1 MYQADIDTPPRFC
14 LLKFDKLH
22 QLHREIDKGCVPSL
36 PSMEILGR
44 QLFPHTHTYIF
55 TKRQYITVMK
65 PASQYQ
71 VHSIPTRKDNHGREP
86 MMFLLSLVG
95 E

>member
-1 MYQADIDTPPRFC
+1 M
-14 LLKFDKLH
+14 KLH
-22 QLHREIDKGCVPSL
+22 QLHWEIDKGCVPSL

-55 TKRQYITVMK
+55 TKRQYITLMK

-71 VHSIPTRKDNHGREP
+71 VLSIPTRRDNHGRE
-86 MMFLLSLVG
+86 MMMRWLDTVG